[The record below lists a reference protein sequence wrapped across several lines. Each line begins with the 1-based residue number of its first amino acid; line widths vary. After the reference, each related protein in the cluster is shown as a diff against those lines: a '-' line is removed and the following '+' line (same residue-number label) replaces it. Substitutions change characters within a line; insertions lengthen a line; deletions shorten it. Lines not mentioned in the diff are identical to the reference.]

1 MKNTKRT
8 LYEKKENEMLGF
20 IIVFVAIIAIRYI
33 SDWFKK

>member
-8 LYEKKENEMLGF
+8 LHEKNENEVLGF
-20 IIVFVAIIAIRYI
+20 IIVFVAIVAIRYI